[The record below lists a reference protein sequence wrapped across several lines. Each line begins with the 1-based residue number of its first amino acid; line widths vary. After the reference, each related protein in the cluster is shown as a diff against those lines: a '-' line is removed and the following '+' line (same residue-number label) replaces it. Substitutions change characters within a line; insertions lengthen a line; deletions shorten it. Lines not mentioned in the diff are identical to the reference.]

1 MQRRN
6 TQNKKR
12 ILTLFENAHT
22 LTAQEVCHSLPGVEA
37 STVYRNLERFVTD
50 GVLRMVHVEPGSVA
64 YELAEDT
71 HDHFVCDD
79 CNTIEPIH
87 TRKTAFRSALPEG
100 AQIQEGGVVVR
111 GMCKECISK

>member
-6 TQNKKR
+6 TPNKKR
-12 ILTLFENAHT
+12 ILGLFEKTHI
-22 LTAQEVCHSLPGVEA
+22 LTAQEVCQALPKIEV

-50 GVLRMVHVEPGSVA
+50 GVLRTVHVEPGSVA
-64 YELAEDT
+64 YELAGDA

-87 TRKTAFRSALPEG
+87 TRKAALASVLPQG
-100 AQIQEGGVVVR
+100 AQMHEGGVVVH
-111 GMCKECISK
+111 GMCKECSN